1 MGGAPAVG
9 GPAVSQWGNLASW
22 GERVVAYLI
31 DWVIIFVPG
40 ILLFIIAVIML
51 QIATILGVL
60 FYLVFLAYAIGAGF
74 YVSGY
79 QNGLGASPGKKVTG
93 LRVISEETGQPIGG
107 GMGIARQVCHILDGF
122 CLIGYLFPLWDPKRQ
137 TFADKIIKTVVTTG
151 NAKVD
156 FATAVKSLIPN
167 QS

>member
-9 GPAVSQWGNLASW
+9 GTGVSQWGTLASW

-31 DWVIIFVPG
+31 DWVIIVVPG
-40 ILLFIIAVIML
+40 IVLFIIAIIML

-60 FYLVFLAYAIGAGF
+60 FYLVFLAYVIGAGF

-79 QNGLGASPGKKVTG
+79 QNGLGASPGKKITG

-107 GMGIARQVCHILDGF
+107 GMGIARQVCHIVDGF
-122 CLIGYLFPLWDPKRQ
+122 CFVGYLFPLWDPKRQ
-137 TFADKIIKTVVTTG
+137 TFADKIIKTLVISG
-151 NAKVD
+151 GPKED
-156 FATAVKSLIPN
+156 FATAVKALIPK
-167 QS
+167 QG